1 MGSNDKNEF
10 DELGRQITDIVDKAV
25 NSHDYQKLNESI
37 NQAVSRALD
46 RAIDNGSD
54 ALKDALRNTLG
65 IGVGTDAYKRY
76 RYTPPESFKKDK
88 KPEEKKVVL
97 YANTNGEQVKGAFM
111 TIVGGV
117 LAVGNGL
124 ALIGSGLLNSLTSG
138 GIAGVGSIVLSALFL
153 GGIGLFA
160 AGSRLYGLAG
170 RFKKYVKALGKKT
183 FINVDALPKVS
194 GKPLKVVRKDLKTMI
209 DKGWFIEGHLD
220 EKETILITSN
230 ETYQQYEDA
239 NAGYRQR
246 QKEEAASAS
255 SKKTLT
261 PQVQEI
267 LDKGN
272 AFLDKIHKSN
282 DAIPGEEISAKIS
295 HMEEIVSK
303 IFERAEEHP
312 EIVSDL
318 KKLMNYYLPM
328 TVKLLDAYED
338 MDRQPVQGENIQ
350 RSKREIEA
358 TLDTLNTAFENLF
371 DSVFKETAWD
381 VSSDITV
388 LETLLAQEG
397 LTEDEIHKRR
407 RTETYAGTTTGQSQ
421 AVSGSAVQ
429 QSQTAAETVPQQGQ
443 TMTQSA
449 KAGAGQVQTAGA
461 SQVQTAGGYAYAAQ
475 AQTQEQAEEEYKIE
489 LKL

>member
-1 MGSNDKNEF
+1 MGSSNKNEF
-10 DELGRQITDIVDKAV
+10 DELGQQITEIIDKAV
-25 NSHDYQKLNESI
+25 SSHNYQKLNETI
-37 NQAVSRALD
+37 NQAVSSALD

-65 IGVGTDAYKRY
+65 IGIGTDAYKRY
-76 RYTPPESFKKDK
+76 RYTPPESFRKEKKEIQ
-88 KPEEKKVVL
+88 PEEKKVVL

-124 ALIGSGLLNSLTSG
+124 ALLGSGLWSSITSG
-138 GIAGVGSIVLSALFL
+138 GLAGVGSVVLSALFL

-170 RFKKYVKALGKKT
+170 RFKKYVKALGKQT
-183 FINVDALPKVS
+183 FINVDELPKVS
-194 GKPLKVVRKDLKTMI
+194 GKPVKVVRKDLKTMI

-220 EKETILITSN
+220 DKETMLITSN
-230 ETYQQYEDA
+230 ETYKQYQDA
-239 NAGYRQR
+239 NEGYRQR
-246 QKEEAASAS
+246 QKEEAKTMA
-255 SKKTLT
+255 SKKTIT
-261 PQVQEI
+261 PEVQEI

-272 AFLDKIHKSN
+272 AFLIKIHKSN

-295 HMEEIVSK
+295 HMESIVRM
-303 IFERAEEHP
+303 IFERAEQHP

-328 TVKLLDAYED
+328 TIKLLDAYED

-358 TLDTLNTAFENLF
+358 TLDTLNSAFENLL

-407 RTETYAGTTTGQSQ
+407 RTQSYGNVSQQPQTQPASSQ
-421 AVSGSAVQ
+421 A
-429 QSQTAAETVPQQGQ
+429 QTAASAGSYEPQAQPQAASQQGQ
-443 TMTQSA
+443 T
-449 KAGAGQVQTAGA
+449 QTAGA
-461 SQVQTAGGYAYAAQ
+461 SAVQSAGGNAYATAAQ
-475 AQTQEQAEEEYKIE
+475 AQAQGESEYKIE